1 MTTDLGMIYHN
12 QYGNMETEVT
22 DVEFVEIKTYSK
34 EHGRHIYAIYY
45 GPKLYRKINT
55 ETMTNPVAYIAALKN
70 QGWKKLKAKKVFIG
84 HKEISFDEKINKN
97 KDEYYLAK
105 VKNEEL
111 KNRISERD
119 DIFSYKIEKSSIFKK
134 IKNIFKRV

>member
-1 MTTDLGMIYHN
+1 MTKDLGIIYQH

-22 DVEFVEIKTYSK
+22 NAKFIEIKTYSK
-34 EHGRHIYAIYY
+34 ENGRHTYATYY
-45 GPKLYRKINT
+45 GPKLYRDINT
-55 ETMTNPVAYIAALKN
+55 ETMTNPVAYIAALKE
-70 QGWKKLKAKKVFIG
+70 QGWKRLKAEKVFIG
-84 HKEISFDEKINKN
+84 NKELSFDEKINKN